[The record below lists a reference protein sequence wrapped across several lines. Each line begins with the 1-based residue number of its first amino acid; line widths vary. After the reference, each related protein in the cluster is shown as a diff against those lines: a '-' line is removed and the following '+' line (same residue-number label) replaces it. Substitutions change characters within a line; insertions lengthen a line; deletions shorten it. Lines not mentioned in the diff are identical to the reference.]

1 MKKSPPTPKPRASR
15 AAAPLALAAVTALA
29 LGLVGALPAAAA
41 PAGSAT
47 PTHLS
52 AETLTAP
59 RPATTQMSTLVGHA
73 PSTVEKA
80 AQRAVE
86 RESSTDQ
93 TSGTAASRSR
103 AAIPSAT
110 SPKAPSASSPS
121 DLVITSPADG
131 DMVQFVSGPR
141 TFTVVGAAPAGSV
154 ITVQNDQ
161 EELLATVT
169 ADESGAFA
177 FTVSFSDA
185 VSWDQLLV
193 IDGKSGARELT
204 EHLIEVQFD
213 APDTEVPVVDSSI
226 VGQTLIGTPL
236 PFGGG
241 LFSIPVSGTAK
252 PGDQVFVWAEPAD
265 EKNAAYDDGEFAT
278 ADAAGRWTTH
288 MKLRPGSYFFT
299 PVAQTIDGV
308 LGPLSGYTE
317 GARIGTAEVAIPAD
331 YLVPPV
337 VNETV
342 QTTFDGPEPT
352 SPGTAA
358 SDPVG
363 LDDDVADAAEDAT
376 DEPTTEPT
384 THPGDEPTDG
394 ATDDRSQYLAVVS
407 GTGTPGTGV
416 QLWVSDIGSADAYL
430 SALYP
435 GWFDDSTAPPSAM
448 VPTYDG
454 TITVGADGRWSKD
467 LGLPSGTFVAG
478 AFTVDTSDPSN
489 LRYSV
494 IGNTVIF
501 DVAATD
507 DGGSS
512 YSASGAISPTAADPA
527 TELAFTGSEGRST
540 LLIAAGLLGLGVA
553 LVLAMR
559 TRSRRAPQ
567 RG

>member
-1 MKKSPPTPKPRASR
+1 MKKPLPTANPRASR
-15 AAAPLALAAVTALA
+15 AAVPLALAAVTALA
-29 LGLVGALPAAAA
+29 LGLVGALPASAA
-41 PAGSAT
+41 PP

-59 RPATTQMSTLVGHA
+59 RPAMTRMSPLVGHA

-80 AQRAVE
+80 AQNAVKQAA
-86 RESSTDQ
+86 SSDQ
-93 TSGTAASRSR
+93 TSSSAVSR
-103 AAIPSAT
+103 ARVAAPSAT
-110 SPKAPSASSPS
+110 TPKAPSGTPS
-121 DLVITSPADG
+121 TDLVITSPADE

-141 TFTVVGAAPAGSV
+141 TITVVGTAPARSV
-154 ITVQNDQ
+154 ITVHNDQ
-161 EELLATVT
+161 EELLTTVT
-169 ADESGAFA
+169 ADKSGAFT

-193 IDGKSGARELT
+193 IDGKSGARGLT

-252 PGDQVFVWAEPAD
+252 PGDQVFVLAD
-265 EKNAAYDDGEFAT
+265 PTDTTDPSFGDGAFAT
-278 ADAAGRWTTH
+278 ADANGQWTAR
-288 MKLRPGSYFFT
+288 LALGPGSYFFT
-299 PVAQTIDGV
+299 PVAQTIDEV

-342 QTTFDGPEPT
+342 QTNFDGSEPT
-352 SPGTAA
+352 SSGTAA
-358 SDPVG
+358 SDP
-363 LDDDVADAAEDAT
+363 LDPDDGVADAAEDAT

-384 THPGDEPTDG
+384 TDPGVEPTDG
-394 ATDDRSQYLAVVS
+394 ATDGGAQYLAVVS

-416 QLWVSDIGSADAYL
+416 QLWVSDLDSADAYL

-435 GWFDDSTAPPSAM
+435 GWFDDSTAPPSAT

-478 AFTVDTSDPSN
+478 AFTVDTSDPTS

-507 DGGSS
+507 DGVIAA
-512 YSASGAISPTAADPA
+512 SASGAISPGADTPA
-527 TELAFTGSEGRST
+527 TELAFTGSEGRSMF
-540 LLIAAGLLGLGVA
+540 LVAVGLLGLGVA
-553 LVLAMR
+553 LMLTMR
-559 TRSRRAPQ
+559 TRNRRAP
-567 RG
+567 RPE